1 VERRFGDRLM
11 REATD
16 PTTGR
21 FDPVRFTRELDR
33 YPPETLNALLADG
46 AQEINRLRARFQ
58 AAARGA
64 QSGRQSDPAPQQEK
78 DSEAAHHRTSEG

>member
-33 YPPETLNALLADG
+33 YPPETLNALLAHVSLFG
-46 AQEINRLRARFQ
+46 
-58 AAARGA
+58 
-64 QSGRQSDPAPQQEK
+64 P
-78 DSEAAHHRTSEG
+78 